1 MEIATNGK
9 LPFVG
14 MMTPKRRS
22 VFSLI
27 FIVIVTDKCLNAS
40 LPTLINPFK
49 VVGENIHVEYM

>member
-27 FIVIVTDKCLNAS
+27 FIVIVIDKCLNAS
-40 LPTLINPFK
+40 LPTLINPLK